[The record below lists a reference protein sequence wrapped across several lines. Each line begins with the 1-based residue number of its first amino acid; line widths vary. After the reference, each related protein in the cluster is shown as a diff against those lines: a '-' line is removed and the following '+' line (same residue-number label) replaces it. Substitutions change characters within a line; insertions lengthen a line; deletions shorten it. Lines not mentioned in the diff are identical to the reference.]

1 MRTDWPSGDEQ
12 NHIRQT
18 CLRSQH
24 IVRYLCASISMTHT
38 FIWCIQKKTWLDEY
52 TAAFVN
58 CAIANC
64 SCKTI
69 LSCELASSSVESLC
83 VCVCCSH
90 HIQVIEHTHTRIRT
104 HTYVVAAIR
113 RWCRISVLGRSIAA
127 YPSHCYH
134 QPYGY
139 RKLYIPLISNA
150 DFWKC
155 TEQKDGY
162 TDSNFSLHIQRIGSR
177 RKVAMVSFSPEF
189 IRTRQI
195 LRVLC
200 KWNRQYDCHFGT
212 LTHVNAFAYFVAV
225 ITIW

>member
-1 MRTDWPSGDEQ
+1 MR
-12 NHIRQT
+12 
-18 CLRSQH
+18 
-24 IVRYLCASISMTHT
+24 
-38 FIWCIQKKTWLDEY
+38 
-52 TAAFVN
+52 
-58 CAIANC
+58 
-64 SCKTI
+64 
-69 LSCELASSSVESLC
+69 LC
-83 VCVCCSH
+83 VLLTPHSCNITYS
-90 HIQVIEHTHTRIRT
+90 HTHPHT

-155 TEQKDGY
+155 TEQKAGY

-195 LRVLC
+195 CECCASGIDNMTVILGHCADACQCIRIFRGSDHHLVVTLC
-200 KWNRQYDCHFGT
+200 T
-212 LTHVNAFAYFVAV
+212 
-225 ITIW
+225 